1 MLYFYECLA
10 CCTSMHSYI
19 CIVASHLGKIDE
31 PCEGRAVGAEIEDD
45 VWCTYPED
53 GWMDLDVHDRRQM
66 LAKRVSSN

>member
-19 CIVASHLGKIDE
+19 CIVASHLGTIDE
-31 PCEGRAVGAEIEDD
+31 SYEGRATGAEPEDD
-45 VWCTYPED
+45 VGGHILND
-53 GWMDLDVHDRRQM
+53 GWMEPDVHDQRKM